1 MNFKIMSGYESKTY
15 EIAKT
20 LAAVSF
26 GTFISIFFINWPT
39 KHIDRPPPHLTNII
53 RVTALSNPYI
63 PRKKTLVEMKGKA
76 NSEYG
81 QWWYF
86 SNIGSILNGIR
97 IGDSIEV
104 WVSDVDDPAF
114 GGRGY
119 IWQVRNLNKNTLLIT
134 PDQIKKHNDIRYRD
148 ALLYLYV
155 FILVSLVTAIGAIHY
170 FRIHR
175 RDQMIN
181 TRSS

>member
-1 MNFKIMSGYESKTY
+1 MIFKIMSGYESKTY

-39 KHIDRPPPHLTNII
+39 KHIDLPPLHLTKII
-53 RVTALSNPYI
+53 RVTALSTPYI

-97 IGDSIEV
+97 IGDSTEV
-104 WVSDVDDPAF
+104 MVSDVDDPAF

-119 IWQVRNLNKNTLLIT
+119 IWQVRNVNKNTLLIT

-148 ALLYLYV
+148 AWLYLYA